1 MEHNGEYKLSEVL
14 EVAAEAGHVLLENG
28 AEIARVEETME
39 RITAY
44 YGAQDRNFF
53 VLSNGIFTTGAN
65 SDAGQYAKV
74 EFIPLKGTQME
85 KVVEINAV
93 SRAVERGEYTLDALR
108 EKVRQIRNMAAKPA
122 WEQLLGSAFGSA
134 GFCIL
139 FGGGLI
145 DSAASFV
152 VGLILWAFVLLAG
165 RPGVSKILVN
175 IVGGALTTLLCF
187 AFYQLGFGQNLG
199 NMMIGS
205 LIPLIPGV
213 PFTNGIR
220 DLANEDYLA
229 GVTRLLD
236 ALFVFLA
243 IALGVCVFF
252 VLQGHIT
259 GGVIQ
264 LHGST
269 PDPMT
274 ANVPV
279 QTVAALVGTVGFA
292 VIFGAPRRQY
302 LAAGVVA
309 AIGWAVYYTIY
320 KYTSLSVVENT
331 FIASVLVSLI
341 SRLTA
346 VIRKC
351 PTTVFLICGLFPMIP
366 GAGVFWTTYYVT
378 SRQLPMALSSG
389 LQAVSITLA
398 IVLAVVVV
406 SALPRHFKHR
416 KR

>member
-1 MEHNGEYKLSEVL
+1 MDQNSEYKLPQVL

-44 YGAQDRNFF
+44 YGATDRNFF
-53 VLSNGIFTTGAN
+53 VLSNGIFTTG
-65 SDAGQYAKV
+65 SSESQGQYAKV
-74 EFIPLKGTQME
+74 EYIPLKGTQME

-108 EKVRQIRNMAAKPA
+108 EKVRQIRNMPAKPS

-134 GFCIL
+134 GFCML

-152 VGLILWAFVLLAG
+152 VGLILWAFILLAG
-165 RPGVSKILVN
+165 RPGVSKILLN
-175 IVGGALTTLLCF
+175 IVGGVLTTLLCF

-269 PDPMT
+269 PDPVT

-279 QTVAALVGTVGFA
+279 QTLAAFVGTVGFA

-302 LAAGVVA
+302 IAAGIVA
-309 AIGWAVYYTIY
+309 ALGWAIYFTIY

-331 FIASVLVSLI
+331 FIASVVVSAI

-346 VIRKC
+346 ILRKC

-378 SRQLPMALSSG
+378 SRQLPLALNSG
-389 LQAVSITLA
+389 LQAVSITIA

-406 SALPRHFKHR
+406 TTMPRRIFKR
-416 KR
+416 R